1 MHSKLL
7 HLSAGLVLSAAFCTP
22 ALADQSK
29 PKGYST
35 DQPKIVLTTGEDLDE
50 WTFII
55 NADEE
60 EMGNV
65 WVDLNNNGTCD
76 EDEPVTN
83 FGGQIDFTC
92 VDKKITIYGNI
103 TGLNCAQND
112 LTSIDISGAPQLLK
126 LLAGRNQL
134 KKIDLSHNAN
144 LQELYLYKN
153 QITTLDPT
161 PCQFLLELDVD
172 ENKLN
177 EINLSNCPNLTKF
190 SCTRNAINTLDL
202 SSQRNLRILYCGGNN
217 LTSLDLSKCEELREA
232 TCANNLL
239 ENISIA
245 ANKKLKEFYCAANKF
260 TTLDVSQNTK
270 IELLDCRDNQL
281 TSLDVSNLYEL
292 HTLACGYNRL
302 NTLTFPIEKD
312 GKHAGLINLYA
323 QSNAL
328 SHLALERTPDMKV
341 LYVMENNFSELELE
355 LIPQLTLFSCS
366 SNPIKELST
375 GANSMLR
382 TLGAA
387 NAQLKSLD
395 LSSNRALMVLQ
406 CYGNEING
414 EAMTAMIASLP
425 ARSAMEP
432 GEAFVVNTP
441 KGDKNVIRQ
450 ADVEAAKKIH
460 WQIFNFLDGVNEGR
474 NPYEGVEVGIQ
485 TPEVVNPSLSLMSSG
500 RALYIKM
507 EGKATQDQL
516 YVIDAAGRTALTQ
529 KLDKG
534 SNVVA
539 LPNLAGGVYVA
550 RIGQW
555 NQKFSIQ

>member
-35 DQPKIVLTTGEDLDE
+35 DQPKIILTTGEDLDE

-65 WVDLNNNGTCD
+65 WIDLNNNGTCD

-161 PCQFLLELDVD
+161 PCQFLLELGD
-172 ENKLN
+172 
-177 EINLSNCPNLTKF
+177 
-190 SCTRNAINTLDL
+190 
-202 SSQRNLRILYCGGNN
+202 GGNN

-507 EGKATQDQL
+507 EGKATQDLL
-516 YVIDAAGRTALTQ
+516 YVIDAAGRTVLTQ

-555 NQKFSIQ
+555 SQKFSIQ